1 VKGKR
6 RFFAPEKENREAVL
20 RAQKNVLEQ
29 NTAEGADFSPSP
41 NGVLR
46 KPSRRKAAYFYRMM
60 KLLKKP
66 LLRGLYIP

>member
-6 RFFAPEKENREAVL
+6 RFFAPDKEKCGAFL

-29 NTAEGADFSPSP
+29 NTAEGASP

-46 KPSRRKAAYFYRMM
+46 KPSRRKAAMR
-60 KLLKKP
+60 LLNVNRRFFNP
-66 LLRGLYIP
+66 